1 MAAAISGGS
10 SHFLPPKPPLSDPP
24 FALPAAIHLR
34 HLALFLFCLSDQG
47 LDNVRARRPGRRPQ
61 EVTAAAADGGS
72 HAAPPVRLQ
81 RDMGD
86 HPGDHPGQTRL
97 WAVPSVQMACRR
109 HAFTHQ
115 LSAGPQ
121 NGPNGRCKCG
131 PAEGRACAYP
141 VFLEIRCQVL
151 GARSANLASSGTLRP
166 HDGRGQ
172 GPRGLPPWIFF
183 KGATE

>member
-1 MAAAISGGS
+1 M
-10 SHFLPPKPPLSDPP
+10 
-24 FALPAAIHLR
+24 
-34 HLALFLFCLSDQG
+34 
-47 LDNVRARRPGRRPQ
+47 
-61 EVTAAAADGGS
+61 TAAAADGGS

-151 GARSANLASSGTLRP
+151 GARSADLASSGTLRP

-183 KGATE
+183 KGLRSKRPPFLWTLAELAAWCPCVIISLDLLHGCLVS

>member
-1 MAAAISGGS
+1 M
-10 SHFLPPKPPLSDPP
+10 
-24 FALPAAIHLR
+24 
-34 HLALFLFCLSDQG
+34 
-47 LDNVRARRPGRRPQ
+47 
-61 EVTAAAADGGS
+61 TAAAADGGS

-172 GPRGLPPWIFF
+172 GPRSLPPWIFF
-183 KGATE
+183 KGLRSKRPQSCSAFRRTRVKAWRSSGPNLYVFRALLRAFTP

>member
-1 MAAAISGGS
+1 M
-10 SHFLPPKPPLSDPP
+10 
-24 FALPAAIHLR
+24 
-34 HLALFLFCLSDQG
+34 
-47 LDNVRARRPGRRPQ
+47 
-61 EVTAAAADGGS
+61 TAAAADGGS

-151 GARSANLASSGTLRP
+151 GARSADLASSGTLRP

-172 GPRGLPPWIFF
+172 GPRGLPPWIFWLRGYGVTNL
-183 KGATE
+183 KIHIHLLRT

>member
-1 MAAAISGGS
+1 M
-10 SHFLPPKPPLSDPP
+10 
-24 FALPAAIHLR
+24 
-34 HLALFLFCLSDQG
+34 
-47 LDNVRARRPGRRPQ
+47 
-61 EVTAAAADGGS
+61 TAAAADGGS

-151 GARSANLASSGTLRP
+151 GARSADLASSGTLRP
-166 HDGRGQ
+166 HDGREQ
-172 GPRGLPPWIFF
+172 GPRGLPPWIFWLRGYGVTYLGLDV
-183 KGATE
+183 KLYC

>member
-1 MAAAISGGS
+1 M
-10 SHFLPPKPPLSDPP
+10 
-24 FALPAAIHLR
+24 
-34 HLALFLFCLSDQG
+34 
-47 LDNVRARRPGRRPQ
+47 
-61 EVTAAAADGGS
+61 TAAAADGGS

-151 GARSANLASSGTLRP
+151 GARSADLASSGTLRP

-172 GPRGLPPWIFF
+172 GPRGLPPWIFWLR
-183 KGATE
+183 GYGVTNLEQDWTTHVTHEPHV

>member
-1 MAAAISGGS
+1 M
-10 SHFLPPKPPLSDPP
+10 
-24 FALPAAIHLR
+24 
-34 HLALFLFCLSDQG
+34 
-47 LDNVRARRPGRRPQ
+47 
-61 EVTAAAADGGS
+61 TAAAADGGS

-86 HPGDHPGQTRL
+86 HPGDHPDQTRL

-109 HAFTHQ
+109 HAITQQ

-151 GARSANLASSGTLRP
+151 GARSADLASSGTLRP

-172 GPRGLPPWIFF
+172 GPRGLPPWIFWLRGYGVTNLQAYTSCYSGNQLLCPGQ
-183 KGATE
+183 KPGGEGKVRWS